1 MIKKG
6 FATLTVTLVLSAVAL
21 IAVFYLS
28 KGMLFNAKKANDEAV
43 YYEAYN
49 AAHSGM
55 TQALKTVTKNNK
67 RLPCLFESK
76 ETKNK
81 GTVNNNCYCR
91 PDDNAVNENSEVVCE
106 GQFSFNGEQKENSKL
121 ISTYITTIR
130 HDKSGLFEI
139 VSAGQA
145 NGFEAILRTVYQ
157 SIGGMKTIPKSAIVA
172 TGSVYIVGNSEFR
185 VKDGSVQGGSIETGV
200 SLPGGAPINVF
211 YDKFLGVQAPTY
223 AFTQIKAGE
232 HINGISVSPP
242 AIDTTDGVS
251 VNNKITGNSKASE
264 VYLGDEF
271 MQSKPKFLSVNNC
284 NAVVGSLSK
293 AKAQG
298 KLDNHVW
305 IDLDAKSI
313 HKFTPHDVLPN
324 SGNDVWGCDL
334 SGALPNTMGP
344 NSEPL
349 NIVINL
355 VGFPDKNKLEE
366 KEVYDYIT
374 DINKGLIIYL
384 RDGGQFRGMISF
396 IDSVKDNKFTL
407 KFKAGSS
414 VTMEGTILLDSN
426 GKAWFE
432 SSFNMAYDSKL
443 LDYMS
448 EKLKSQGIMAGSW
461 SDY

>member
-6 FATLTVTLVLSAVAL
+6 FATLTVTLVLSTIAL

-76 ETKNK
+76 EMKNK

-91 PDDNAVNENSEVVCE
+91 PDDNSVNENSEVVCE

-121 ISTYITTIR
+121 ISTYRTTIR

-139 VSAGQA
+139 VSTGQA

-172 TGSVYIVGNSEFR
+172 TGNVDVIGHVEFN
-185 VKDGSVQGGSIETGV
+185 VKAGSAIGGSIETGV
-200 SLPGGAPINVF
+200 ADSAVEVR
-211 YDKFLGVQAPTY
+211 YDKNLGALAPSYDFQTI
-223 AFTQIKAGE
+223 TPGQK
-232 HINGISVSPP
+232 INGISDNPK
-242 AIDTTDGVS
+242 AKDETKGVS
-251 VNNKITGNSKASE
+251 SNSKITADNKASA

-271 MQSKPKFLSVNNC
+271 MKSKGKFLNMADVDIAKDQWCNN
-284 NAVVGSLSK
+284 VIDTLSK
-293 AKAQG
+293 AKGKG
-298 KLDNHVW
+298 KLDKHVW
-305 IDLDAKSI
+305 LDLDANSI
-313 HKFTPHDVLPN
+313 HKFTPHGTFN
-324 SGNDVWGCDL
+324 SVWGCEL
-334 SGALPNTMGP
+334 KGNFPTMEDTA
-344 NSEPL
+344 EPL

-355 VGFPDKNKLEE
+355 VGLPG
-366 KEVYDYIT
+366 KESEAYKYIT
-374 DINKGLIIYL
+374 DPQKGLTIFTN
-384 RDGGQFRGMISF
+384 GGGRFRGMISF
-396 IDSVKDNKFTL
+396 IDNVKDKNL
-407 KFKAGSS
+407 MINFKAATP
-414 VTMEGTILLDSN
+414 VFMDGTILLDSN
-426 GKAWFE
+426 GKALFE
-432 SSFNMAYDSKL
+432 SSFNMTYDSTL